1 MVILKTLNKYFK
13 FCFLIIFLTTCKEG
27 LITLSPPQIEVI
39 SFEEIAFGKFEIDI
53 ALDLGERQQI
63 KKAEIILEDITVTA
77 STNIIKDLSI
87 TDKQNQ
93 IISVLIDNAKPNHDY
108 KTYAKITTDEYEFLS
123 EFKILRASK
132 NIFTLELLKDDY
144 YSDYDNNISN
154 TVNRGDS
161 LIALFYFQS
170 DIKNKEVEI
179 KLNKTIKV
187 DHNLL
192 FDGDYTYAG
201 ENKILIGQIYIP
213 ANIESGDY
221 EVYAYIDGTE
231 IKANTKIRVLKGI
244 WNLFDKNFP
253 GEELAE
259 RAWFVKGNNLIIAGG
274 APTWSR
280 PSSFPVWKY
289 DLTNKIWKQMKDFTS
304 SKETE
309 DRRILS
315 YSNFI
320 NNEGYILF
328 YVNNA
333 PIEIWKY
340 NEEDDTWVFITNYP
354 IYASE
359 YHLNFSI
366 ANKLYI
372 SGLTRPEDWINN
384 VYQVWSFD
392 FEEKKWE
399 RLNNLPATIEAD
411 FNETC
416 STKDKVYI
424 FERSNTNRMWEY
436 NPANDTW
443 KLMSRF
449 PGPKRENSNLIE
461 KDGNIYLIGGNQI
474 WGGGITLR
482 DCWKFSPSTN
492 TWNLNSFIPKRS
504 QCGIAF
510 CWNSKIIYGMSYYQ
524 NWDLTYDSFLYE
536 LNSN

>member
-1 MVILKTLNKYFK
+1 MEKLKNLIKYFK
-13 FCFLIIFLTTCKEG
+13 ICLLIFFLTTCKEDI
-27 LITLSPPQIEVI
+27 ITLSPPQIEII
-39 SFEEIAFGKFEIDI
+39 SFEEITFGKFEIKI

-63 KKAEIILEDITVTA
+63 KTAEIILEDITVI
-77 STNIIKDLSI
+77 SPTNIIRDLSL
-87 TDKQNQ
+87 TEQQNQ
-93 IISVLIDNAKPNHDY
+93 TINVLIDNAKINHDY
-108 KTYAKITTDEYEFLS
+108 KAFAKITTDKYEYLS
-123 EFKILRASK
+123 EFKIIRASK
-132 NIFTLELLKDDY
+132 NSFSFEILNNENYFDY
-144 YSDYDNNISN
+144 ENNISN
-154 TVNRGDS
+154 MVNRGDS
-161 LIALFYFQS
+161 LIAELYFQS
-170 DIKNKEVEI
+170 EIKNKKIEI
-179 KLNKTIKV
+179 KLNKSIKV
-187 DHNLL
+187 DHNLF
-192 FDGDYTYAG
+192 FDGDYSFTNAG
-201 ENKILIGQIYIP
+201 KMLVGQIYIP
-213 ANIESGDY
+213 ANLNPGDF
-221 EVYAYIDGTE
+221 EVYAYIDDVE
-231 IKANTKIRVLKGI
+231 IKATTKIRVLNGK
-244 WNLFDKNFP
+244 WNVFDKSFP
-253 GEELAE
+253 GENLAE

-274 APTWSR
+274 TPPWSR
-280 PSSFPVWKY
+280 PSSFPVWRY
-289 DLTNKIWKQMKDFTS
+289 DLTNKTWKQMKDFTS

-366 ANKLYI
+366 ANILYI

-399 RLNNLPATIEAD
+399 RLNNLPTTIEAD
-411 FNETC
+411 FTETSSTNE
-416 STKDKVYI
+416 KGYI
-424 FERSNTNRMWEY
+424 FERSITNRMWEY
-436 NPANDTW
+436 NPENDIW

-474 WGGGITLR
+474 WAGGITLR
-482 DCWKFSPSTN
+482 DCWVFSPSKN
-492 TWNLNSFIPKRS
+492 IWYLNSFIPDRS
-504 QCGIAF
+504 QSGIAF

-524 NWDLTYDSFLYE
+524 NWNLSYDSFLYE
-536 LNSN
+536 LISY